1 MLKRLTFVC
10 VTLCVAI
17 VAILVAARHSTRNTI
32 SFEEPLSV
40 YIAIGL
46 IVFLFLPPLVLS
58 FFEHPV
64 LKIVNVIYQSL
75 IVFSFVGL
83 IPVGFLIPNGSST
96 IIVAVLGT
104 VASLASVIVTVRSH
118 SMLANYSSDVR

>member
-17 VAILVAARHSTRNTI
+17 VAVLVAARHSTGNTI

-40 YIAIGL
+40 YMAIGL
-46 IVFLFLPPLVLS
+46 IVFLFLPPFILS
-58 FFEHPV
+58 FFEQPV
-64 LKIVNVIYQSL
+64 LKIVNVVYQSL
-75 IVFSFVGL
+75 IVFSFVSL

-96 IIVAVLGT
+96 IIVAILGT
-104 VASLASVIVTVRSH
+104 VASLASVIVATRSTTFQPV
-118 SMLANYSSDVR
+118 LK

>member
-17 VAILVAARHSTRNTI
+17 VAVLVAARHSTGNAI

-46 IVFLFLPPLVLS
+46 IVVLFLPPLILS

-75 IVFSFVGL
+75 IVFSFVEL

>member
-17 VAILVAARHSTRNTI
+17 VAVLVAARHSTGNAI

-46 IVFLFLPPLVLS
+46 IVVLFLPPLILS

>member
-1 MLKRLTFVC
+1 MLKRITFVC

-17 VAILVAARHSTRNTI
+17 VATLVAARHSTGNAI

-58 FFEHPV
+58 FFEYPV
-64 LKIVNVIYQSL
+64 LKFINVVYQSL

-104 VASLASVIVTVRSH
+104 IASLASVIVATRSTTFQPV
-118 SMLANYSSDVR
+118 LK

>member
-17 VAILVAARHSTRNTI
+17 VAVLVAARHSTGNTI
-32 SFEEPLSV
+32 SFKEPLSV

-46 IVFLFLPPLVLS
+46 IVVLFLPPFILS
-58 FFEHPV
+58 FFENPV

-83 IPVGFLIPNGSST
+83 IPVGFLIPDGSST
-96 IIVAVLGT
+96 LIVAVLGT

-118 SMLANYSSDVR
+118 SILANYSSDVR

>member
-17 VAILVAARHSTRNTI
+17 VATLVAARQSTGNTI

-64 LKIVNVIYQSL
+64 LKIINVVYQSL

-118 SMLANYSSDVR
+118 SILANYSSDVR

>member
-17 VAILVAARHSTRNTI
+17 VAVLVAARHSTGNSI

-46 IVFLFLPPLVLS
+46 IVVLFLPPLILS